1 MKSVIPVVLTTIIL
15 FSGCTGLQ
23 QDTTV
28 DIEDLCGLYAAIDM
42 RFVDDYEASVMD
54 VVWIGVIVGT
64 NYNPYVV
71 AAKNGIAL
79 GCWLINNLDF
89 DFDRNCGDAKI
100 TLTLENEDEPRISIP
115 IYCEPTDLEHV
126 KIFSDSIEHVPV
138 VYYDG
143 IDLESTIF

>member
-28 DIEDLCGLYAAIDM
+28 AIEDLCGMYAAIDM
-42 RFVDDYEASVMD
+42 RDVDEFEQWVGD
-54 VVWIGVIVGT
+54 VVYIG
-64 NYNPYVV
+64 YNLVTKGNLYMV
-71 AAKNGIAL
+71 AAKEGIAL
-79 GCWLINNLDF
+79 GCWLIDNLDI
-89 DFDRNCGDAKI
+89 DFENDCGGLEI
-100 TLTLENEDEPRISIP
+100 TLTLENEDDPLLSIP